1 MHAPCPIPTQASIT
15 MPTGLC
21 SVYGHRGTSRLTH
34 HTVAKL
40 RSYNGGGY
48 SMDTYPTLQPS
59 RRRDEEPHHR
69 HHHLL
74 VINVTSLAT
83 DNVFDASAELLLW
96 TIEGPSA
103 SGLLAS
109 YPCLINMP
117 PAHRPASVP
126 HNSGHPSGQLGDW
139 LKWISCGRS
148 SLHLP
153 FFHLLYLL
161 HQHS

>member
-1 MHAPCPIPTQASIT
+1 

-139 LKWISCGRS
+139 FKMDFLRPLFSASAFLSFTVSPPPTLLMKVGDSTPTES
-148 SLHLP
+148 S
-153 FFHLLYLL
+153 
-161 HQHS
+161 